1 MIDFIVFLFFTF
13 SGLIP
18 VENFTLDVFP
28 NGTIV
33 GDPFKE
39 DRKDM
44 KMYALCVGTLA
55 SNPNDYSPPLKCH
68 ST

>member
-18 VENFTLDVFP
+18 VDNSTLDVFP

-39 DRKDM
+39 NRKDM
-44 KMYALCVGTLA
+44 NMYLLCVGTAALY
-55 SNPNDYSPPLKCH
+55 PGIYEPPLSCH
-68 ST
+68 SF